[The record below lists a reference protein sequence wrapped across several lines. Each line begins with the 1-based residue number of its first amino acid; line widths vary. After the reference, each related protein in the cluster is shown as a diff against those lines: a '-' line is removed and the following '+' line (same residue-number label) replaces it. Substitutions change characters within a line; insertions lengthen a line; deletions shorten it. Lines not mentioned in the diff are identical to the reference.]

1 MDDFSARKVLNVVA
15 PLVPRNYVIME
26 VKGNL
31 CPKDRSEVL
40 SRFSASH
47 YKPIAHVAM
56 GEPPADW
63 KEVVHANLL
72 EAKQKKLDEE
82 FKKKQVE
89 QARKKA
95 AAEAKKKLDEQ
106 KKKKAEEE
114 EKKKKAEE
122 EEEEKKKREAEA
134 S

>member
-89 QARKKA
+89 QARKK
-95 AAEAKKKLDEQ
+95 EEEE

-122 EEEEKKKREAEA
+122 EEEEKKKREA
-134 S
+134 